1 MTLPKQNSNTM
12 PSRFKQNKPLLSR
25 QPLNK
30 NELKN
35 EISSINLN
43 KLNVK
48 SENDILKKDLKL
60 CSQIWLKLLKLPL
73 IKYLEKKHNPNVHL
87 DTKVLN
93 EITLVYEKINKE
105 EYSGKDEFY
114 SLVMEIINKFSLI
127 CKPTAQVYME
137 YNNLKLVFNAE
148 WSKYFKIKSNKE
160 FICNIC
166 NEEFKLRKD
175 FKAHLKTCNCNS
187 KVITSN
193 TSLSSPPIKY
203 KYEKKDVQKNE
214 KKELSI
220 SYKLYSKFF
229 KPEFNMES
237 IKIGDKIECP
247 FNNCNDS
254 SSSLAKLVTHINTNH
269 QDKLTVI
276 SDYYCSVCGRKL
288 TDIVSQIIHN
298 IEHQYKKRRKIFSR
312 DCSTTSTTASSLL
325 NPLSSI
331 SNSFIPIN
339 TSLSLPHSNIKNK
352 SLNSK
357 SSKLKRKYPYDNSSN
372 VISNDASINNLTKNI
387 DKRKENNNY
396 PLTPSPTSSL
406 SQNLHTS
413 PSKINNM

>member
-148 WSKYFKIKSNKE
+148 WSKYFKIKSNK
-160 FICNIC
+160 
-166 NEEFKLRKD
+166 
-175 FKAHLKTCNCNS
+175 
-187 KVITSN
+187 
-193 TSLSSPPIKY
+193 
-203 KYEKKDVQKNE
+203 
-214 KKELSI
+214 
-220 SYKLYSKFF
+220 
-229 KPEFNMES
+229 
-237 IKIGDKIECP
+237 
-247 FNNCNDS
+247 
-254 SSSLAKLVTHINTNH
+254 
-269 QDKLTVI
+269 
-276 SDYYCSVCGRKL
+276 
-288 TDIVSQIIHN
+288 
-298 IEHQYKKRRKIFSR
+298 
-312 DCSTTSTTASSLL
+312 
-325 NPLSSI
+325 
-331 SNSFIPIN
+331 
-339 TSLSLPHSNIKNK
+339 
-352 SLNSK
+352 
-357 SSKLKRKYPYDNSSN
+357 
-372 VISNDASINNLTKNI
+372 
-387 DKRKENNNY
+387 
-396 PLTPSPTSSL
+396 
-406 SQNLHTS
+406 
-413 PSKINNM
+413 